1 MFLRTLG
8 GCAIVA
14 SILLA
19 GAALTFDNACA
30 ADLPIPVVKPAAR
43 PDAPPTPE
51 ARKRLLEEFRQFLRE
66 RGQPH

>member
-1 MFLRTLG
+1 ML
-8 GCAIVA
+8 
-14 SILLA
+14 SA
-19 GAALTFDNACA
+19 GAVLTPNNACA
-30 ADLPIPVVKPAAR
+30 ADLPIPIVKPVSR